1 VASADATVPALNLL
15 MDLTVD
21 TVLLRR
27 LYVLFIIEVDSR
39 RVHVLGVAAHPTGE
53 WVAQQARNLM
63 MSLGERTI
71 RFRHLIRDRDTKFTR
86 AFDAVFASENIE
98 AIKTPVRAPKA
109 KQVVSHCTSSGRF
122 VCV

>member
-39 RVHVLGVAAHPTGE
+39 RVHVLGVAAHPTG
-53 WVAQQARNLM
+53 
-63 MSLGERTI
+63 
-71 RFRHLIRDRDTKFTR
+71 
-86 AFDAVFASENIE
+86 
-98 AIKTPVRAPKA
+98 
-109 KQVVSHCTSSGRF
+109 SGWPSRLAA
-122 VCV
+122 